1 MPGLAH
7 RKPSKPPQN
16 NRTDFRGLEGNVSM
30 RLRRLLCGKAW
41 PFRDA
46 SALNPFGSGG
56 KAEPSRRSREGGMRQ
71 AQPESQRLS
80 AQQAAEPQ
88 PAWMGWPRCNWSAPT
103 TPSSPGACPL
113 SSHFDAHPVHMRVES
128 P

>member
-1 MPGLAH
+1 
-7 RKPSKPPQN
+7 
-16 NRTDFRGLEGNVSM
+16 
-30 RLRRLLCGKAW
+30 
-41 PFRDA
+41 
-46 SALNPFGSGG
+46 
-56 KAEPSRRSREGGMRQ
+56 MRQ

-113 SSHFDAHPVHMRVES
+113 SSHFDAHPVRMRVES
-128 P
+128 TWAYVYTVRLLALVFGQGERANSCRPILSPHLFNPTAIRRSGQSHLSYQRSELGNGAPAA